1 MITVVFALLITVVF
15 APLIMKGMME
25 IHRNEWDDI
34 EIIGMSLELTEWHQ
48 NEWNGIFAGI
58 FA

>member
-34 EIIGMSLELTEWHQ
+34 EILGMSLELTEWHQ
-48 NEWNGIFAGI
+48 NEWNDIFA
-58 FA
+58 